1 MKKTDGMMDLFT
13 NEDLKMV
20 ETTSADNFADCYE
33 MSFKKKVR
41 QNPLELFEG
50 YYDLKVITFSFDFNF
65 AARLSKKFDNV
76 QLIVGADFL
85 SPKINMQTADNLLE
99 VVTHT
104 GLVQKFVN
112 QNQKLA
118 KRIIEGSVE
127 IKCPNIMCDH
137 RKIYLLKA
145 VDGRV
150 RVIFPSANLS
160 AAAWNVNHHLEGYWY
175 CDDRAYYD
183 LVYEDFKTMWSLST
197 KIIPSA
203 YIEESVKST
212 PEEELDEN
220 KEDKNF
226 DPLRDNPQLTADTAV
241 VVEKS
246 LSPEEKIIL
255 TSYDKDLNE
264 IRSSYKEYT
273 KGISFKEDKHGRVTI
288 SAKNIQKMAINA
300 EKSRMSKVTVEEESK
315 KYPRLHIDY
324 SNGKVF
330 IDSEEMDLSPSD
342 DEVKAD
348 IRELLGLF
356 ANYNK
361 FVNKTHQAQHNHFK
375 LLNAMFSSVF
385 NAKLRCLA
393 HIKHLATSGLPLYI
407 LLNSSPDCG
416 KSFMVQLILKMMT
429 GKDNIGYKYKEVKGK
444 ELAAFQKSHECI
456 PIFVDEVTGHFSIS
470 FGEMIKTPWD
480 CENKGRENQPLTVFA
495 SNDVGSPKEELRK
508 RLVYLTYEMHLP
520 STANRREYET
530 LGKRIQHRMGT
541 AFFRKYLSLMLPYVM
556 GEIDKIETGDGLS
569 DKYSPE
575 LMRFSSETILELIRK
590 YGFEI
595 PDYMTV
601 LTWDDDYA
609 VNSRSNY
616 QNALDEIKDLYYS
629 ERKLFE
635 VNEKFVTISMD
646 KFKGTKICETWHS
659 ALPNELLPK
668 DIPDKE
674 FAKIQFDRAQLEKFL
689 EIKFDSGDNI
699 IKKIFDFIKKS
710 NY

>member
-1 MKKTDGMMDLFT
+1 MNKNNGMTDLFA
-13 NEDLKMV
+13 NAGLKLV
-20 ETTSADNFADCYE
+20 DTTPADNFADCYE
-33 MSFKKKVR
+33 MSFKKHYRK
-41 QNPLELFEG
+41 NPLDLFKG
-50 YYDLKVITFSFDFNF
+50 YNDLKAITFSFDFNF

-85 SPKINMQTADNLLE
+85 SSRINMKIADNLIDM
-99 VVTHT
+99 VAHT
-104 GLVQKFVN
+104 GLVQKYVN

-118 KRIIEGSVE
+118 KRIIESSVE
-127 IKCPNIMCDH
+127 IKCPTIMYDH

-145 VDGRV
+145 IDGRV
-150 RVIFPSANLS
+150 RVIFPSANLT
-160 AAAWNVNHHLEGYWY
+160 AAAWDVNHHVENYMY
-175 CDDRAYYD
+175 CDDLELYEHF
-183 LVYEDFKTMWSLST
+183 YEDFKTMWSLST

-203 YIEESVKST
+203 YVEESVKST

-226 DPLRDNPQLTADTAV
+226 DPLRDNPQLKADTAI

-273 KGISFKEDKHGRVTI
+273 KGISFKENKHGRVTI
-288 SAKNIQKMAINA
+288 TTKTIQKMAVNA

-315 KYPRLHIDY
+315 NYPRLHIDY

-330 IDSEEMDLSPSD
+330 IDNKEMDLSPSD

-348 IRELLGLF
+348 IKELLELF
-356 ANYNK
+356 ANYKK

-385 NAKLRCLA
+385 NAKMRCLA
-393 HIKHLATSGLPLYI
+393 NIKHLATSGLPLFI

-429 GKDNIGYKYKEVKGK
+429 GKDNIGYKYKDVKGN
-444 ELAAFQKSHECI
+444 ELVAFQSTHKCV
-456 PIFVDEVTGHFSIS
+456 PIFVDEVTGYFSKS
-470 FGEMIKTPWD
+470 FGEIIKTSQD
-480 CENKGRENQPLTVFA
+480 CECHMRENQPLTVFA
-495 SNDVGSPKEELRK
+495 SNDVTAPKAELRK
-508 RLVYLTYEMHLP
+508 RMIYLTYEINLP

-530 LGKRIQHRMGT
+530 LGKHIQHRMGT
-541 AFFRKYLSLMLPYVM
+541 AFFRKYLSEMIPYVKR
-556 GEIDKIETGDGLS
+556 EIKKIETGEGLP
-569 DKYSPE
+569 DTYSPE
-575 LMRFSSETILELIRK
+575 LMRSSSEIILRLIRN
-590 YGFEI
+590 YGFEV

-609 VNSRSNY
+609 DNSRSTY
-616 QNALDEIKDLYYS
+616 QNALEEIKELYYS

-635 VNEKFVTISMD
+635 VTEKFVTISME
-646 KFKGTKICETWHS
+646 KFQGSKMCNAWYS

-668 DIPDKE
+668 IIPDKE
-674 FAKIQFDRAQLEKFL
+674 FAKIQFDRAELEKFL
-689 EIKFDSGDNI
+689 DIKFDSGDNI
-699 IKKIFDFIKKS
+699 IKKFFDLIKKE
-710 NY
+710 